1 MGVHRRNYSD
11 DEFSVAGERPEV
23 EFMDFQN
30 DDTFQDYSCED
41 TPVLV
46 SAPFPFEDG
55 KPKSALVG
63 ETSADTIQIE
73 NTSPESVNLW
83 SVRIF
88 SSNPEDSYV
97 LSMMRPPSDDA
108 NEEEKHAFLAL
119 TSVEDRTLLPGQTLT
134 VWLSCTPKDIGLH
147 TSIVH
152 VDIGDEKI
160 ERVAFLLADDNV
172 SQALF
177 SDKPYSRRRGQV
189 KKFGPSPT
197 VPGRRPTQQHVQ
209 GFKHRLPQYA
219 IPAHIRELIESKQK
233 PDVLYDELSMVNYAE
248 YFSTLLVMEELNLEV
263 FSTPVALNLKLC
275 LGLLTLD
282 ALLQEEMRTYDM
294 EGVLMRRRGMHFLSL
309 EVPGLAEK
317 RPSLVQGDFVVARY
331 AGNHAQAYQVSPL
344 HLTIVYLLGIL
355 KG

>member
-1 MGVHRRNYSD
+1 MLVVLVLDGCNIMSRMFFLVLDLTLNANFWLTELSFFLKKKLLLHFCFSGFKMGTHRRNYSD
-11 DEFSVAGERPEV
+11 DEFSVAGEKPEV

-30 DDTFQDYSCED
+30 DDTFQDYSSED
-41 TPVLV
+41 APVLV

-55 KPKSALVG
+55 KPKSVLVG

-97 LSMMRPPSDDA
+97 LSMMRPPSNDA
-108 NEEEKHAFLAL
+108 NEEEKQAFLAL

-172 SQALF
+172 SKALF
-177 SDKPYSRRRGQV
+177 SHKPYSRRRGQV
-189 KKFGPSPT
+189 KKFEPSPY
-197 VPGRRPTQQHVQ
+197 VPGCRPTQQHTQ
-209 GFKHRLPQYA
+209 GFKHKLRQYA

-233 PDVLYDELSMVNYAE
+233 PDVLYDELSMMNYAE
-248 YFSTLLVMEELNLEV
+248 FFSALIVMEELNMEV
-263 FSTPVALNLKLC
+263 FSTPVSLNFKLC
-275 LGLLTLD
+275 PGLLTCLF
-282 ALLQEEMRTYDM
+282 A
-294 EGVLMRRRGMHFLSL
+294 G
-309 EVPGLAEK
+309 
-317 RPSLVQGDFVVARY
+317 GDE
-331 AGNHAQAYQVSPL
+331 N
-344 HLTIVYLLGIL
+344 I
-355 KG
+355 